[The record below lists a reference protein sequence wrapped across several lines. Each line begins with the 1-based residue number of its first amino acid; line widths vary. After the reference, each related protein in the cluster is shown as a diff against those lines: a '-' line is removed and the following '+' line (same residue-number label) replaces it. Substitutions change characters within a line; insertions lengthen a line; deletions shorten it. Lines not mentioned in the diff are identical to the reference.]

1 MKGVPAIYQGQM
13 SSLEDIRVS
22 PLSRAYTFSDSV
34 YEVIPYFAG
43 RPLCF
48 QSHIERLES
57 SLLLSHISVDIDLI
71 SSELHLLGSELLDQ
85 DGYVY
90 FQVSRGVDQVR
101 AHFYADNLV
110 AERFGYA
117 FKTTFPTQ
125 PITAMLCE
133 DNRWAHCNI
142 KSTSLLGN
150 VLSMNQAQQHGC
162 NEIVMHRGGFLT
174 EAGAS
179 NVFYIND
186 QGVIRTSALTENI
199 LPGITREILLEAL
212 SASKFRVEEGK
223 CEIKDFDVSPAL
235 WITSST
241 KGLLPLTKLVGSN
254 YSFQEKDQNYLSIK
268 KIFTEAVELHLS
280 AAK

>member
-1 MKGVPAIYQGQM
+1 M

-90 FQVSRGVDQVR
+90 FQVSRGVDQMR
-101 AHFYADNLV
+101 AHFYANNLV

-223 CEIKDFDVSPAL
+223 CEIKDFDASPAL

>member
-90 FQVSRGVDQVR
+90 FQVSRGVDQMR
-101 AHFYADNLV
+101 AHFYANNLV

-162 NEIVMHRGGFLT
+162 NEIVMHRGGLLT

-223 CEIKDFDVSPAL
+223 CEIKDFDASPAL

>member
-1 MKGVPAIYQGQM
+1 M

-48 QSHIERLES
+48 QSHIERLKS

-71 SSELHLLGSELLDQ
+71 SSELHHLGSELLDQ

-125 PITAMLCE
+125 PIAAMLCE

-223 CEIKDFDVSPAL
+223 CEIKDFDASPAL

>member
-71 SSELHLLGSELLDQ
+71 SSELHQLGSELLDQ

-162 NEIVMHRGGFLT
+162 NEIVMHRGGLLT

-223 CEIKDFDVSPAL
+223 CEIKDFDASPAL

>member
-71 SSELHLLGSELLDQ
+71 SSELHQLGSELLDQ

-223 CEIKDFDVSPAL
+223 CEIKDFDASPAL

>member
-90 FQVSRGVDQVR
+90 FQVSRGVDQMR
-101 AHFYADNLV
+101 AHFYANNLV

-212 SASKFRVEEGK
+212 SASKFQVEEGK
-223 CEIKDFDVSPAL
+223 CEIKDFDASPAL

>member
-162 NEIVMHRGGFLT
+162 NEIVMHRGGLLT

-223 CEIKDFDVSPAL
+223 CEIKDFDASPAL

>member
-223 CEIKDFDVSPAL
+223 CEIKDFDASPAL

>member
-1 MKGVPAIYQGQM
+1 MKNIPAIYQGQM
-13 SSLEDIRVS
+13 SSLDDIRVS

-48 QSHIERLES
+48 QSHIERLDR
-57 SLLLSHISVDIDLI
+57 SLKLSHISVDIDLI
-71 SSELHLLGSELLDQ
+71 VAELHQLGSELLDQ

-90 FQVSRGVDQVR
+90 FQISRGVDQVR
-101 AHFYADNLV
+101 AHLYAKNLV

-117 FKTTFPTQ
+117 FQTIFSAK
-125 PITAMLCE
+125 PIAAMLCE

-162 NEIVMHRGGFLT
+162 DEVVMHRGGFLT

-179 NVFYIND
+179 NVFYLND
-186 QGVIRTSALTENI
+186 QGVVRTSALTENI

-212 SASKFRVEEGK
+212 AASEFRVEEGE
-223 CEIKDFDVSPAL
+223 CDIKDFNASPAIWL
-235 WITSST
+235 TSST
-241 KGLLPLTKLVGSN
+241 KGLLPLTKIVGSN
-254 YSFQEKDQNYLSIK
+254 YSFQEKDQNYLGIK
-268 KIFTEAVELHLS
+268 KIFTEAVETHL
-280 AAK
+280 AAVK

>member
-1 MKGVPAIYQGQM
+1 MEGVPAIYQGQM

-223 CEIKDFDVSPAL
+223 CEIKDFDASPAL

>member
-1 MKGVPAIYQGQM
+1 MKNIPAIYQGQM

-90 FQVSRGVDQVR
+90 FQVSRGVDQMR
-101 AHFYADNLV
+101 AHFYANNLV

-212 SASKFRVEEGK
+212 SASKFQVEEGK
-223 CEIKDFDVSPAL
+223 CEIKDFDASPAL

>member
-90 FQVSRGVDQVR
+90 FQVSRGVDQMR
-101 AHFYADNLV
+101 AHFYANNLV

-223 CEIKDFDVSPAL
+223 CEIKDFDASPAL

>member
-71 SSELHLLGSELLDQ
+71 SSELHQLGSELLDQ

-90 FQVSRGVDQVR
+90 FQVSRGVDQMR
-101 AHFYADNLV
+101 AHFYANNLV

-223 CEIKDFDVSPAL
+223 CEIKDFDASPAL

>member
-71 SSELHLLGSELLDQ
+71 SSELHQLGSELLDQ

>member
-212 SASKFRVEEGK
+212 SASKFQVEEGK
-223 CEIKDFDVSPAL
+223 CEIKDFDASPAL